1 MTCTAARWPQT
12 ALCLGGGLKA
22 HVEVQRPLGLAVI
35 HYGLLIP
42 VQRQGTQLLWYL
54 RKQRKS
60 RGGRRESKIKK
71 KSGLNIFP
79 LN

>member
-22 HVEVQRPLGLAVI
+22 HVEVQRPTGLALV
-35 HYGLLIP
+35 HYGLFIP

-54 RKQRKS
+54 REQRK
-60 RGGRRESKIKK
+60 RIGGWKERVR
-71 KSGLNIFP
+71 
-79 LN
+79 